1 MDIESSEEALEL
13 PTDVLNHKFQKAR
26 VFENNNENAQNYRV
40 YNKTR
45 KQMFQDM
52 KRKEEEKKRADK
64 KKHEPLSQLE
74 KDRQLNELIRELK
87 EKKDKETR

>member
-13 PTDVLNHKFQKAR
+13 PTDVLKHKFQKAR

-64 KKHEPLSQLE
+64 KKQEPLTQLE